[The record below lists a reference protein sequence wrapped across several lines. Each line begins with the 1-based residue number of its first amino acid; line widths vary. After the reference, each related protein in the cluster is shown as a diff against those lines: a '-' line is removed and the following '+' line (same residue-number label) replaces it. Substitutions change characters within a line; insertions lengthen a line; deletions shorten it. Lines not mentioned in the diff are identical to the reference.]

1 MEVSGV
7 GADPLRTRRRDVV
20 PLGLGRGEM
29 RSCHLRTVRANRRIE
44 RWHVHEERR
53 RVKKGKGS
61 CVASSHEQRAIRAT
75 ELRVAV

>member
-29 RSCHLRTVRANRRIE
+29 RSCHLRTVRAASEMRRE
-44 RWHVHEERR
+44 
-53 RVKKGKGS
+53 KKD
-61 CVASSHEQRAIRAT
+61 I
-75 ELRVAV
+75 RVARSLHVVEDVARSTSNQPLGS